1 MLSLDILRTGGKSAI
16 ARALTAIEER
26 AEDADVVA
34 LLDAAWLAPRSHVI
48 GLTGPPGV
56 GKSTLI
62 DALIRRYRDAGET
75 VAVVAVDPSSRK
87 TGGALLGD
95 RTRFQNNPDDNG
107 VFVRSLAAR
116 GQLGG
121 LSALAFPSV
130 VLLAALYDRVLVE
143 TVGVGQSEADVS
155 GVAETVVLC
164 VQPGSGDSLQFM
176 KAGIMEIPDVAVVT
190 KADVGQAARQALS
203 DLAGA
208 LSLTAGDGQALPQLA
223 VSSQTGDGVAELVA
237 ACDAHRDWLEGNDR
251 GGRRVAQAGDW
262 VRGAVSARF
271 GAAGCDAL
279 GKAMS
284 VADEKGPFGRV
295 KELLARLEV
304 ARKS

>member
-1 MLSLDILRTGGKSAI
+1 MTAPLSLTVSALQSGGKAAI
-16 ARALTAIEER
+16 AQALTAIEER

-34 LLDAAWLAPRSHVI
+34 LLDAAWLAPRAHVI

-62 DALIRRYRDAGET
+62 DALIRQYREMGET

-95 RTRFQNNPDDNG
+95 RTRFQNNPDDDG

-121 LSALAFPSV
+121 LAALAFPSV
-130 VLLAALYDRVLVE
+130 VLLSALYDRVLVE

-155 GVAETVVLC
+155 GVAQTVVLC

-190 KADVGQAARQALS
+190 KADVGPSARQALA
-203 DLAGA
+203 DLKGA
-208 LSLTAGDGQALPQLA
+208 LSLTGSDAEQLA
-223 VSSQTGDGVAELVA
+223 VSSQTGEGLAELVA
-237 ACDAHRDWLEGNDR
+237 ACDAHRRTVHVERRADQASDWLR
-251 GGRRVAQAGDW
+251 GVIA
-262 VRGAVSARF
+262 SRF
-271 GAAGCDAL
+271 GAEGCAAL
-279 GKAMS
+279 GDAMRL
-284 VADEKGPFGRV
+284 ADGKGPFGQAQHLMR
-295 KELLARLEV
+295 EIEV
-304 ARKS
+304 MRRS